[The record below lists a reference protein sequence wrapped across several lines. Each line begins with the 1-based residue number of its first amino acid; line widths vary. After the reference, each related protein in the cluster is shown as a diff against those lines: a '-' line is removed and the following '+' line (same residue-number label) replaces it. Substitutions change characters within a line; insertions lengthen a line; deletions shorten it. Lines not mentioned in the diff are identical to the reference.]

1 MSSARITIATLR
13 SARGIEVSIS
23 GNCPGI
29 PREILT
35 TLIDA
40 IFNTKSL
47 GMGREFQAVQKSQLQ
62 HGGGLDVRF
71 QSGQGAEFIAWWPLE
86 YAKREAA

>member
-29 PREILT
+29 PQEILT
-35 TLIDA
+35 TLVDPM
-40 IFNTKSL
+40 FNTKSL
-47 GMGREFQAVQKSQLQ
+47 SMGLEFQAVQKSQLQ
-62 HGGGLDVRF
+62 HGGGLDVRI
-71 QSGQGAEFIAWWPLE
+71 QPGQGAAFIAWWPHE